1 MKKLIV
7 QYGSTQR
14 VRVISASRALIS
26 VVALDDDKEAYMLMG
41 HGMDKDELPEVG
53 DTGTIT
59 FTRHNGPTKGYWH
72 FKADEK

>member
-1 MKKLIV
+1 MKKVIV
-7 QYGSTQR
+7 QYGTTHR
-14 VRVISASRALIS
+14 VRVLSASRALIS
-26 VVALDDDKEAYMLMG
+26 VVALDNDKEAYMLMG
-41 HGMDKDELPEVG
+41 HGIYKLPEIG